1 MHFLGREPTGAR
13 LLVLTTVRAEND
25 TQIGA
30 ALAPVA
36 QRVEVGPLSPDAVA
50 ELARAAG
57 QGELADR
64 ILEQTRGH
72 TLFVVE
78 VLRALASGDAGVP
91 ASLRTA
97 VLARIRR
104 AGPPVEALL
113 RSAAV
118 LGATLDPLTLGDML
132 DLVPAAALELCEA
145 ALEARLLWLDG
156 ASAPLPGGNALNAA
170 ASETAS
176 LIALLAVLAWAVIRP
191 RGWPEAVAAVP
202 AAVILIAIGAIPA
215 GGAGSEARQLGPVIG
230 FLAAILVLAHLC
242 DDDGLFRACG
252 GWMARSSAGSP
263 RRLLAQVFV
272 IASVTTAVLSLDAT
286 VVLLTPVVFATA
298 ARLEVRARPHV
309 YACTHLANSASLLLP
324 VSNLTNLLAFA
335 ASGLAF
341 GHFAALMA
349 VPWLAAIGVE
359 YAVFSRFFASDLNT
373 GGQNVRP
380 RRDRAGADQ
389 DGADRDEDTKLP
401 VFTVI
406 VVALTLAG
414 FAGASA
420 AGVNPAW
427 AAFAGAVI
435 LAVRALIRR
444 RVAPAGLVRAADLP
458 FLLFVLSLG
467 IVVKAVTDNGLG
479 RALAPLLPGGT
490 SLPALL
496 ATAAL
501 AAALA
506 NVCNNLP
513 AVLVLL
519 PLAAPSGAGAVL
531 AVLLGV
537 NIGPNLTYTGSLAT
551 LLWRRIL
558 RHHGSSP
565 DLGEFTRLG
574 LLTVPA
580 GLVIG
585 VLALWA
591 GLHVL
596 GG

>member
-1 MHFLGREPTGAR
+1 M
-13 LLVLTTVRAEND
+13 
-25 TQIGA
+25 
-30 ALAPVA
+30 
-36 QRVEVGPLSPDAVA
+36 
-50 ELARAAG
+50 
-57 QGELADR
+57 
-64 ILEQTRGH
+64 
-72 TLFVVE
+72 
-78 VLRALASGDAGVP
+78 
-91 ASLRTA
+91 
-97 VLARIRR
+97 
-104 AGPPVEALL
+104 
-113 RSAAV
+113 
-118 LGATLDPLTLGDML
+118 
-132 DLVPAAALELCEA
+132 
-145 ALEARLLWLDG
+145 
-156 ASAPLPGGNALNAA
+156 
-170 ASETAS
+170 
-176 LIALLAVLAWAVIRP
+176 LAWAVIRP
-191 RGWPEAVAAVP
+191 RGWPEAVAAAP
-202 AAVILIAIGAIPA
+202 AAVILIAAGAIPA
-215 GGAGSEARQLGPVIG
+215 GAAGSEARQLGPVIG

-252 GWMARSSAGSP
+252 AWMARSSAGPSRQAVP
-263 RRLLAQVFV
+263 RRLLVQVFV

-359 YAVFSRFFASDLNT
+359 YVVFGRFFAADLNT
-373 GGQNVRP
+373 GDLNVRP
-380 RRDRAGADQ
+380 RRDRAEP
-389 DGADRDEDTKLP
+389 DEDTGLP

-427 AAFAGAVI
+427 AAFAGAVV
-435 LAVRALIRR
+435 LAVRALARR
-444 RVAPAGLVRAADLP
+444 RVTPASLVRAADLP

-467 IVVKAVTDNGLG
+467 IVVRAVTDNGLG
-479 RALAPLLPGGT
+479 RVLAPLLPGGT

-531 AVLLGV
+531 AVLIGV

-580 GLVIG
+580 GLVLG

-591 GLHVL
+591 GLHAL

>member
-1 MHFLGREPTGAR
+1 
-13 LLVLTTVRAEND
+13 
-25 TQIGA
+25 
-30 ALAPVA
+30 
-36 QRVEVGPLSPDAVA
+36 
-50 ELARAAG
+50 
-57 QGELADR
+57 
-64 ILEQTRGH
+64 
-72 TLFVVE
+72 
-78 VLRALASGDAGVP
+78 
-91 ASLRTA
+91 
-97 VLARIRR
+97 
-104 AGPPVEALL
+104 
-113 RSAAV
+113 
-118 LGATLDPLTLGDML
+118 
-132 DLVPAAALELCEA
+132 
-145 ALEARLLWLDG
+145 
-156 ASAPLPGGNALNAA
+156 
-170 ASETAS
+170 
-176 LIALLAVLAWAVIRP
+176 VLAWAVIRP

-202 AAVILIAIGAIPA
+202 AAVILIAAGAIPA
-215 GGAGSEARQLGPVIG
+215 GGAASEARQLGPVIG

-242 DDDGLFRACG
+242 DDDGLFLACG
-252 GWMARSSAGSP
+252 GWMARTSAASP
-263 RRLLAQVFV
+263 RRLLAQVFL
-272 IASVTTAVLSLDAT
+272 IAAVTTAVLSLDAT

-349 VPWLAAIGVE
+349 MPWLAAVGVE
-359 YAVFSRFFASDLNT
+359 YAVFGRFFATDLNA
-373 GGQNVRP
+373 GDLSARP
-380 RRDRAGADQ
+380 RRDRPGRDAADR
-389 DGADRDEDTKLP
+389 DGADRDRDTGLP

-414 FAGASA
+414 FAGASV

-427 AAFAGAVI
+427 AAFAGAVV
-435 LAVRALIRR
+435 LAARALARR
-444 RVAPAGLVRAADLP
+444 RVTAFTLMRAADLP
-458 FLLFVLSLG
+458 FLLFVLGLG

-506 NVCNNLP
+506 NLCNNLP
-513 AVLVLL
+513 AVLLLL

-558 RHHGSSP
+558 RQHGSAP
-565 DLGEFTRLG
+565 DLREFTRLG

-591 GLHVL
+591 GLHWF
-596 GG
+596 

>member
-1 MHFLGREPTGAR
+1 M
-13 LLVLTTVRAEND
+13 
-25 TQIGA
+25 
-30 ALAPVA
+30 
-36 QRVEVGPLSPDAVA
+36 
-50 ELARAAG
+50 
-57 QGELADR
+57 
-64 ILEQTRGH
+64 
-72 TLFVVE
+72 
-78 VLRALASGDAGVP
+78 
-91 ASLRTA
+91 
-97 VLARIRR
+97 
-104 AGPPVEALL
+104 
-113 RSAAV
+113 
-118 LGATLDPLTLGDML
+118 
-132 DLVPAAALELCEA
+132 
-145 ALEARLLWLDG
+145 
-156 ASAPLPGGNALNAA
+156 
-170 ASETAS
+170 
-176 LIALLAVLAWAVIRP
+176 VLAWAVIRP
-191 RGWPEAVAAVP
+191 HGWPEAVAAVP
-202 AAVILIAIGAIPA
+202 AAVILIAAGAIPA
-215 GGAGSEARQLGPVIG
+215 GGAGAEARQLGPVIG

-252 GWMARSSAGSP
+252 GWMARTSAGQSQP
-263 RRLLAQVFV
+263 AGSRRLLAQVFV
-272 IASVTTAVLSLDAT
+272 IAAVTTAVLSLDAT

-359 YAVFSRFFASDLNT
+359 YAVFGRFFAADL
-373 GGQNVRP
+373 NVRP
-380 RRDRAGADQ
+380 RRDRAHADR
-389 DGADRDEDTKLP
+389 DGADRDGNTKLP

-427 AAFAGAVI
+427 AAFAGAFV
-435 LAVRALIRR
+435 LAARALARR
-444 RVAPAGLVRAADLP
+444 RVAPASLVRAADLP

-467 IVVKAVTDNGLG
+467 IVVKSVTDNGLG
-479 RALAPLLPGGT
+479 RALTPLLPGGT

-496 ATAAL
+496 ATAAV
-501 AAALA
+501 AAVLA

-591 GLHVL
+591 GLRIL